1 MPRDP
6 RFDILF
12 EPVKIG
18 PLTAKNRFFQVPHCN
33 GMGHAK
39 PRSHA
44 AMRGV
49 KAEGGWAVVSTEEV
63 EIHPSSDL
71 SPYVEGRLWDDR
83 DVPALALI
91 AAAVHAHGAL
101 AAIELAHAG
110 INSANHY
117 SREAAI
123 GPSHC
128 VSPYSYA
135 PAQARAMTKADIRAY
150 RRWHRAAALRAR
162 RAGFDV
168 IYVYAAHDLSLAM
181 HFLLARHNRRTDEYG
196 GSLTN
201 RARLLRELL
210 EDTKEAVCD
219 RCAVALRL
227 AVDERRGADGLASSG
242 EGREL
247 VEMFAELPD
256 LWDVN
261 LSGWANDS
269 VTSRFAP
276 EGFQEEFVRFVK
288 TVTSKPV
295 VGVGRFTS
303 PDMMVSQVRRGVL
316 DMIGAAR
323 PSIAD
328 PFLPR
333 KIETGDIDDI
343 RECIGC
349 NVCVSGDYTATPIRC
364 TQNPT
369 MGEEWRKGWHPE
381 YVPRAAGDDRF
392 LIVGAGPAGL
402 ECARLLGRRG
412 CRVDLAE
419 ACADLGGRV
428 AHESRL
434 PGLGAWARVR
444 DYRVQQLRK
453 MPEVQIYR
461 DSMVSAEQIFEFGA
475 NRVVLATGAS
485 WRRDGVGRANRFPIA
500 GFERADVFTPDD
512 LFGGQIPSSPVVI
525 FDDDHYYLGGLLAE
539 RLRAQGRAVS
549 LATPASLPS
558 AWTVNTLEQPA
569 IHRRLLEIGVDILTQ
584 HNALSYDG
592 RELQLACVVTGRR
605 SRVPAASVV
614 TVTSRL
620 PNDGLALALAAAP
633 DRLAA
638 AGIVSIASIGDCYV
652 PGTIAAAVYAG
663 HRHAREF
670 DGADGDDVGFRREL
684 PDLG

>member
-525 FDDDHYYLGGLLAE
+525 FDDDHYSLGGLLAE

-592 RELQLACVVTGRR
+592 RELQLACVVTGRC

>member
-210 EDTKEAVCD
+210 EDTKEAVG
-219 RCAVALRL
+219 
-227 AVDERRGADGLASSG
+227 ERRGADGLASSG

-333 KIETGDIDDI
+333 KIETGDIDEI

-349 NVCVSGDYTATPIRC
+349 NVCVSGDYTAPPIRC